1 MKRFLYYQIVLS
13 MKLTLLG
20 MTLMLT
26 ETTQITP
33 GELEGVT
40 RSGNVETC
48 ASHGTDVI
56 ILRTTN
62 VLSTAIWK
70 HLTQEEDLLQDIQE
84 YLQGLSF
91 VVRWIAKTF
100 VMIEYLCKLCK
111 YNHCLIRDIHFCRIQ
126 NYIGEATTTPMADTT
141 TKSTKTTTKG
151 GIVY

>member
-1 MKRFLYYQIVLS
+1 
-13 MKLTLLG
+13 
-20 MTLMLT
+20 MLT

-48 ASHGTDVI
+48 ASHGTDVT

-62 VLSTAIWK
+62 VLGTVIWK

-84 YLQGLSF
+84 YLQELSF

-100 VMIEYLCKLCK
+100 VMIEYL
-111 YNHCLIRDIHFCRIQ
+111 Y
-126 NYIGEATTTPMADTT
+126 
-141 TKSTKTTTKG
+141 
-151 GIVY
+151 